1 MPEKQVEIWTILRS
15 CSPAIIGIVLA
26 FMVATVR
33 ERRAGKCM
41 REAFLEGFICASLS
55 FGVISILE
63 QVGLNTSYSQFLGV
77 LIGFIGTTKLSD
89 IAYNFLDLF
98 IRRR

>member
-55 FGVISILE
+55 FGLITIL
-63 QVGLNTSYSQFLGV
+63 QQIGLNESYSQFFGV